1 MGIFNFIGTT
11 FSGWLSDRFD
21 NYKLLMIY
29 YSLRGISLIYLPYSD
44 FSVYALTLW
53 AIFFGLDFVSDV
65 TFITAGSPP
74 NPSIPDFPG
83 ETTSILTSS
92 RFAFSSSRASFVASS
107 TVLP

>member
-1 MGIFNFIGTT
+1 MSSNSLEAVFCVFET
-11 FSGWLSDRFD
+11 FSFLLLFD
-21 NYKLLMIY
+21 
-29 YSLRGISLIYLPYSD
+29 G
-44 FSVYALTLW
+44 
-53 AIFFGLDFVSDV
+53 FFGLDFVRDV

-74 NPSIPDFPG
+74 NPNIPDFPG

>member
-1 MGIFNFIGTT
+1 MSSNSLEAVFSVFET
-11 FSGWLSDRFD
+11 FSFLILFD
-21 NYKLLMIY
+21 
-29 YSLRGISLIYLPYSD
+29 G
-44 FSVYALTLW
+44 
-53 AIFFGLDFVSDV
+53 FFDLDFVRDV
-65 TFITAGSPP
+65 TSITAGSPP